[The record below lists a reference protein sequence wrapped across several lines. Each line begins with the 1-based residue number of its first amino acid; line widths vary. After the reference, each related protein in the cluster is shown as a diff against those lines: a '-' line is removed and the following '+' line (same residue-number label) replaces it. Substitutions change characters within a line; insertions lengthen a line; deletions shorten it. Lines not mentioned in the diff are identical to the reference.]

1 MKNYLILFFL
11 AFVFSNFAQQICT
24 PDLSQTQTGI
34 YPDTLPD
41 GFVGQAY
48 STDVTFRLPLD
59 TLGYDFT
66 NFHIL
71 SVSLPVGLSWQCN
84 NVASNCDYNPQVNQ
98 NGCVNVYGT
107 PLLPGMYPVE
117 ITVIADLTIIQGYP
131 FTFQIYMEVLPS
143 NATIS
148 NNGFTM
154 TGPTGCFP
162 ITVGFTN
169 NNPGLLAYQWNFG
182 NGNSSTSQNPV
193 PQVYTTPG
201 DYIVNYTAWGNLD
214 TTHIYTLSNVTINN
228 MNNYGEGFPSYENA
242 DAYFKIKQNGSVI
255 FQSTVIGD
263 QNPPVSWNTNINF
276 TQGNS
281 YVIEIWDADDSYGEI
296 LFSGDDYMGA
306 HTMSFN
312 GCNGCGAGTSN
323 INYTINH
330 QIIYPSP
337 VVLAAD
343 TIHVYGYPQ
352 NPIISYDEISNTIST
367 PNLPYGYQ
375 WYVNGSPI
383 SGANDTSH
391 LVSLSGVYSV
401 IAINPSGC
409 VSFSDTMTV
418 VFCAPLTAPLI
429 SNSTNGNLIVTNV
442 PVGFSIAWT
451 LNGVVIAG
459 ATSQTYSPTS
469 NGVYS
474 VIITDIYNCSIN
486 SDDFNLAVGI
496 NELSNSDWK
505 IFPNPGNQQ
514 IEISVKSNLIG
525 AQCEIMDLSGRQLDS
540 FTLIE
545 STIQINTDNLP
556 SGSYFINLKME
567 GLSTSKKLIILH

>member
-1 MKNYLILFFL
+1 
-11 AFVFSNFAQQICT
+11 
-24 PDLSQTQTGI
+24 
-34 YPDTLPD
+34 LPD

-418 VFCAPLTAPLI
+418 VFCAPLTPPLI

-451 LNGVVIAG
+451 LNGVLIAG

>member
-1 MKNYLILFFL
+1 MKNYLLLFFL
-11 AFVFSNFAQQICT
+11 AFVFSNLAQQICT

>member
-1 MKNYLILFFL
+1 ML
-11 AFVFSNFAQQICT
+11 AYSNFAQQICS

-98 NGCVNVYGT
+98 YGCVNVYGT

-143 NATIS
+143 NTTIS
-148 NNGFTM
+148 NNGFSM
-154 TGPTGCFP
+154 AGPNGCFP

-214 TTHIYTLSNVTINN
+214 TTHIYTLTNVRINN
-228 MNNYGEGFPSYENA
+228 MSNYGEIFPSYENA
-242 DAYFKIKQNGSVI
+242 DAYFKIKQNGTVI
-255 FQSTVIGD
+255 YQSPIIGD
-263 QNPPVSWNTNINF
+263 QNPPVIWNNTNVSF
-276 TQGNS
+276 TQGNT
-281 YVIEIWDADDSYGEI
+281 YVIEIWDADDSFGEI
-296 LFSGDDYMGA
+296 LFGGDDYMGS

-323 INYTINH
+323 INYTITH

-337 VVLAAD
+337 VVLASE
-343 TIHVYGYPQ
+343 TIHVYGYPES
-352 NPIISYDEISNTIST
+352 PLISYDQASNTIST
-367 PNLPYGYQ
+367 PNLSYAYQ

-383 SGANDTSH
+383 SGATDTSH
-391 LVSLSGVYSV
+391 IVSLSGVYTV

-418 VFCAPLTAPLI
+418 VFCAPLSVPLI
-429 SNSTNGNLIVTNV
+429 SNATNGNLIVTNV
-442 PVGFSIAWT
+442 PVGFSIAWF
-451 LNGVVIAG
+451 LNGVVITG

-474 VIITDIYNCSIN
+474 VIITDMYNCSLS
-486 SDDFNLAVGI
+486 SDNFNLAVGI
-496 NELSNSDWK
+496 SELTYSDWK
-505 IFPNPGNQQ
+505 IYPNPGNQQ

>member
-1 MKNYLILFFL
+1 MKNYLLLCLLIL
-11 AFVFSNFAQQICT
+11 AYSNFAQQICS

-48 STDVTFRLPLD
+48 STDVTFKLPLD

-71 SVSLPVGLSWQCN
+71 SVSLPVGLNWQCN

-98 NGCVNVYGT
+98 YGCVNVYGT

-143 NATIS
+143 NTTIS
-148 NNGFTM
+148 NNGFSM
-154 TGPTGCFP
+154 TGPYGCFP

-214 TTHIYTLSNVTINN
+214 TTHIYTLTNVQINN
-228 MNNYGEGFPSYENA
+228 MNNYGEGFPSYETA
-242 DAYFKIKQNGSVI
+242 DAYFKIKQNGTVI
-255 FQSTVIGD
+255 YQSPIIGD
-263 QNPPVSWNTNINF
+263 QNPPINWNTNINF
-276 TQGNS
+276 VQGDT
-281 YVIEIWDADDSYGEI
+281 YIIEIWDADDSFGEI
-296 LFSGDDYMGA
+296 LLGGDDYMGS

-323 INYTINH
+323 INYTITH
-330 QIIYPSP
+330 QVIYPSP
-337 VVLAAD
+337 VVLASD
-343 TIHVYGYPQ
+343 TIHVYGYPES
-352 NPIISYDEISNTIST
+352 PIISYDQASNTIST
-367 PNLPYGYQ
+367 PNLSYAYQ

-383 SGANDTSH
+383 SGATDTSH
-391 LVSLSGVYSV
+391 IVSLSGIYTV

-418 VFCAPLTAPLI
+418 VFCAPLSVPLI
-429 SNSTNGNLIVTNV
+429 SNTTNGNLIVTNV
-442 PVGFSIAWT
+442 PVGFSIAWF

-474 VIITDIYNCSIN
+474 VIITDMYNCSLS
-486 SDDFNLAVGI
+486 SDNFNLNVGLS
-496 NELSNSDWK
+496 ELTDSDWK
-505 IFPNPGNQQ
+505 IYPNPGNQQ
-514 IEISVKSNLIG
+514 IEITVKSNLIG
-525 AQCEIMDLSGRQLDS
+525 AQCGIMDLSGRQLES
-540 FTLIE
+540 FKLTETSL
-545 STIQINTDNLP
+545 QINTDNFP
-556 SGSYFINLKME
+556 SGSYFINLKID
-567 GLSTSKKLIILH
+567 GLSTSKKLIVLH

>member
-1 MKNYLILFFL
+1 MKNYLLLFFL
-11 AFVFSNFAQQICT
+11 AFVFPNFAQQICT

-48 STDVTFRLPLD
+48 STDVTFKLPLD

-98 NGCVNVYGT
+98 YGCVNVYGT
-107 PLLPGMYPVE
+107 PLLPGMYPIE

-214 TTHIYTLSNVTINN
+214 TTHIYTLTNVQINN
-228 MNNYGEGFPSYENA
+228 MNNYGEGFPSYETA
-242 DAYFKIKQNGSVI
+242 DAYFKIKQNGTVI
-255 FQSTVIGD
+255 YQSPIIGD
-263 QNPPVSWNTNINF
+263 QNPPINWNTNINF
-276 TQGNS
+276 VQGDT
-281 YVIEIWDADDSYGEI
+281 YIIEIWDADDSFGEI
-296 LFSGDDYMGA
+296 LLGGDDYMGS

-323 INYTINH
+323 INYTITH
-330 QIIYPSP
+330 QVIYPSP
-337 VVLAAD
+337 VVLASD
-343 TIHVYGYPQ
+343 TIHVYGYPES
-352 NPIISYDEISNTIST
+352 PIISYDQASNTIST
-367 PNLPYGYQ
+367 PNLSYAYQ

-383 SGANDTSH
+383 SGATDTSH
-391 LVSLSGVYSV
+391 IVSLSGIYTV

-418 VFCAPLTAPLI
+418 VFCAPLSVPLI
-429 SNSTNGNLIVTNV
+429 SNTTNGNLIVTNV
-442 PVGFSIAWT
+442 PVGFSIAWF

-474 VIITDIYNCSIN
+474 VIITDMYNCSLS
-486 SDDFNLAVGI
+486 SDNFNLAVGLS
-496 NELSNSDWK
+496 ELTDSDWK
-505 IFPNPGNQQ
+505 IYPNPGNQQ
-514 IEISVKSNLIG
+514 IEITVKSNLIG
-525 AQCEIMDLSGRQLDS
+525 AQCGIMDLSGRQLES
-540 FTLIE
+540 FKLTETPL
-545 STIQINTDNLP
+545 QINTDNFP
-556 SGSYFINLKME
+556 SGSYFINLKID
-567 GLSTSKKLIILH
+567 GLSTSKKLIVLH

>member
-1 MKNYLILFFL
+1 MKNYLLLFFL
-11 AFVFSNFAQQICT
+11 AFVFSNLAQQICT

-84 NVASNCDYNPQVNQ
+84 NVDSNCDYNPQVNQ

-312 GCNGCGAGTSN
+312 GC
-323 INYTINH
+323 
-330 QIIYPSP
+330 
-337 VVLAAD
+337 
-343 TIHVYGYPQ
+343 
-352 NPIISYDEISNTIST
+352 
-367 PNLPYGYQ
+367 
-375 WYVNGSPI
+375 
-383 SGANDTSH
+383 
-391 LVSLSGVYSV
+391 
-401 IAINPSGC
+401 
-409 VSFSDTMTV
+409 
-418 VFCAPLTAPLI
+418 
-429 SNSTNGNLIVTNV
+429 
-442 PVGFSIAWT
+442 
-451 LNGVVIAG
+451 
-459 ATSQTYSPTS
+459 
-469 NGVYS
+469 
-474 VIITDIYNCSIN
+474 
-486 SDDFNLAVGI
+486 
-496 NELSNSDWK
+496 
-505 IFPNPGNQQ
+505 
-514 IEISVKSNLIG
+514 
-525 AQCEIMDLSGRQLDS
+525 
-540 FTLIE
+540 
-545 STIQINTDNLP
+545 
-556 SGSYFINLKME
+556 
-567 GLSTSKKLIILH
+567 

>member
-1 MKNYLILFFL
+1 MKNYLLLFFL

-66 NFHIL
+66 NFNIL
-71 SVSLPVGLSWQCN
+71 SVSLPVGLNWQCN

-169 NNPGLLAYQWNFG
+169 NNPGLLAYQWDFG
-182 NGNSSTSQNPV
+182 NGNTSTLAQPVDQIYSLPGQYVVEYSAVVTNPV
-193 PQVYTTPG
+193 YALASIEVVSGTCTDNFLIGDVDLFYSISTQSGSIQQV
-201 DYIVNYTAWGNLD
+201 A
-214 TTHIYTLSNVTINN
+214 INN
-228 MNNYGEGFPSYENA
+228 ANTQPFPLFININNPPQITGQSVTVEVWDDDSPLPLFPSIESC
-242 DAYFKIKQNGSVI
+242 G
-255 FQSTVIGD
+255 TH
-263 QNPPVSWNTNINF
+263 TF
-276 TQGNS
+276 TPLQQ
-281 YVIEIWDADDSYGEI
+281 
-296 LFSGDDYMGA
+296 
-306 HTMSFN
+306 
-312 GCNGCGAGTSN
+312 AGTHSAN
-323 INYTINH
+323 GGGLSINYTVIELIPAN
-330 QIIYPSP
+330 ILTST
-337 VVLAAD
+337 D
-343 TIHVYGYPQ
+343 TINVYGYPP
-352 NPIISYDEISNTIST
+352 NPLISYDQISNTIST

-391 LVSLSGVYSV
+391 VVSLSGVYSV

-418 VFCAPLTAPLI
+418 VFCAPLTPPLI

-442 PVGFSIAWT
+442 PVGFSIAWA
-451 LNGVVIAG
+451 LNGVLIAG

-525 AQCEIMDLSGRQLDS
+525 AQCDIMDLSGRQLDS

-545 STIQINTDNLP
+545 STIQINTENLP